1 MLGVGR
7 AHGLFFTAVGSG
19 GQKLVDRSG
28 SGPDWSNYSNA
39 AAQASPY

>member
-7 AHGLFFTAVGSG
+7 AHGLFFTAVDSG
-19 GQKLVDRSG
+19 GQLVDRSG
-28 SGPDWSNYSNA
+28 SAPDWSNYSNA